1 MPRAERTIRVEAIIL
16 QNSDWGEADR
26 LLSIFTRE
34 HGKLRAIAKG
44 ARKMQSRKA
53 GHLEQFMR
61 SSLMLAKGHDM
72 WIVTQAEVI
81 DPYSSLRENLEV
93 TARAAYVIELLD
105 RLTYEEGQNW
115 QLFDLVSKTLTRL
128 VEQADPFVPIH
139 YYEMRILDL
148 TGYRPLLFECASCR
162 KEIKAEDQFFAA
174 EVGGVLCPNCGAR
187 AEGSRLI
194 SMDALRFL
202 RHFQRSTYNESLKAS
217 PAAKTRAEVESIL
230 NYYLTYLLERG
241 LNSTEFLKQ
250 IQS

>member
-16 QNSDWGEADR
+16 QHSDWGEADR
-26 LLSIFTRE
+26 LLRLFTRE
-34 HGKLRAIAKG
+34 NGKLRAIAKG

-53 GHLEQFMR
+53 GHLEPFMR

-81 DPYSSLRENLEV
+81 DPYSSLRENLEL

-174 EVGGVLCPNCGAR
+174 EVGRRVVPQLRCAR
-187 AEGSRLI
+187 RGFAHDQHGCT
-194 SMDALRFL
+194 ALSAPL
-202 RHFQRSTYNESLKAS
+202 
-217 PAAKTRAEVESIL
+217 PAFHL
-230 NYYLTYLLERG
+230 
-241 LNSTEFLKQ
+241 
-250 IQS
+250 

>member
-16 QNSDWGEADR
+16 QHSDWGEADR
-26 LLSIFTRE
+26 LLRLFTRE

-53 GHLEQFMR
+53 GHLEPFMR
-61 SSLMLAKGHDM
+61 SNLMLAKGHDL

-81 DPYSSLRENLEV
+81 DPYSSLRENLEL

-115 QLFDLVSKTLTRL
+115 QLFDLVAKTLTRL

-187 AEGSRLI
+187 AENSRMI

-202 RHFQRSTYNESLKAS
+202 RHFQRSTYNESLKVS

-230 NYYLTYLLERG
+230 NYYLTFLLERG

-250 IQS
+250 IHS

>member
-1 MPRAERTIRVEAIIL
+1 
-16 QNSDWGEADR
+16 
-26 LLSIFTRE
+26 
-34 HGKLRAIAKG
+34 
-44 ARKMQSRKA
+44 
-53 GHLEQFMR
+53 
-61 SSLMLAKGHDM
+61 
-72 WIVTQAEVI
+72 
-81 DPYSSLRENLEV
+81 
-93 TARAAYVIELLD
+93 
-105 RLTYEEGQNW
+105 LTYEEGQNW
-115 QLFDLVSKTLTRL
+115 QLYDLVSKTLTRL
-128 VEQADPFVPIH
+128 VDQADPFVPIH

-217 PAAKTRAEVESIL
+217 PTAKTRAEVESIL

-250 IQS
+250 IQN